1 MQVAVDFGW
10 WRYTF
15 RRHLRTHFQFF
26 LNFTGRER
34 REKLKLNRHGYMG
47 GVITT
52 AEQFDDRA

>member
-15 RRHLRTHFQFF
+15 RRHLRTQFQFF
-26 LNFTGRER
+26 LNFTERER

-47 GVITT
+47 
-52 AEQFDDRA
+52 ERHNDRRAVR